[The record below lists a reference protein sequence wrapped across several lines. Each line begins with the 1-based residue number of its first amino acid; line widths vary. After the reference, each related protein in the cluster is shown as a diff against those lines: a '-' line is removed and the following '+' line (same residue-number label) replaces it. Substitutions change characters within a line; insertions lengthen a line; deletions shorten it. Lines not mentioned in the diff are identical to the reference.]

1 MSIAVRA
8 LGKNPTEKELSD
20 FFESLGKNQVA
31 MDFATFKSCFGKPF
45 KVPYDQDKDM
55 RDAFKILDADGDGT
69 MLESELRQLL
79 LTVGEPMTHQE
90 VDSLMQDVAVDGNG
104 KVQTDKLVDLIVNGC
119 PPGQDTF

>member
-1 MSIAVRA
+1 
-8 LGKNPTEKELSD
+8 
-20 FFESLGKNQVA
+20 
-31 MDFATFKSCFGKPF
+31 MDFATFKACYGKNF
-45 KVPYDQDKDM
+45 KVPYDQDKEM
-55 RDAFKILDADGDGT
+55 REAFRILDADNDGT

-104 KVQTDKLVDLIVNGC
+104 KLQYDKFVDLVVNGC